1 MNDDSTEFQVTRRDS
16 GDFWFTHVD
25 IAVARDPSLSAME
38 KAVYLALCSHADT
51 RSRSCFPS
59 NRTLANEVGCSERTV
74 QRSLDVLENRGIIK
88 RQERFKEGSQQTNI
102 IWVIGWHAPCYQG
115 KGDDS
120 RDTPPCP
127 PCHQGDD
134 TGDTPLPTPMS
145 PRINENQINENQGT
159 STPLPPAG
167 GAAAA
172 EPADE
177 IRRKAHERATINV
190 LLNDVC
196 CLWNAALG
204 PLGFPQV
211 SKITPARARA
221 FRARLN
227 DLAARRELAWWR
239 DRIAQLAASEF
250 MRTSAK
256 EKAGWLTLDWLLNEN
271 NLVKVTEGRYYNTRR
286 AGPTY
291 DQKGQPV
298 EKFSEPEA
306 REFTQEQEDY
316 LEMAHA
322 GKKFVPE
329 YMAYLEDKY
338 GGGKFW
344 A

>member
-1 MNDDSTEFQVTRRDS
+1 MNGDNAEFQVTRRES

-59 NRTLANEVGCSERTV
+59 NRTLADEVGCSERTV

-102 IWVIGWHAPCYQG
+102 IWVIGWHAPCYQD

-120 RDTPPCP
+120 RDTPPCH
-127 PCHQGDD
+127 PCHGGDD
-134 TGDTPLPTPMS
+134 THDTPLPTPMS

-159 STPLPPAG
+159 NAPLPPAG
-167 GAAAA
+167 DAA
-172 EPADE
+172 EDE
-177 IRRKAHERATINV
+177 QQAWGKAQKDV

-196 CLWNAALG
+196 SIWNKELG

-211 SKITPARARA
+211 SKITPSRARA
-221 FRARLN
+221 FSARLN
-227 DLAARRELAWWR
+227 DLAARRELSWWR

-250 MRTSAK
+250 MRNSARD
-256 EKAGWLTLDWLLNEN
+256 KAGWLTLDWLLNEN
-271 NLVKVTEGRYYNTRR
+271 NLVKVTEGRYDSSRR
-286 AGPTY
+286 AGPVC
-291 DQKGQPV
+291 DPKGQPV

-306 REFTQEQEDY
+306 REFTPEQEDY

-322 GKKFVPE
+322 GKKFTPE